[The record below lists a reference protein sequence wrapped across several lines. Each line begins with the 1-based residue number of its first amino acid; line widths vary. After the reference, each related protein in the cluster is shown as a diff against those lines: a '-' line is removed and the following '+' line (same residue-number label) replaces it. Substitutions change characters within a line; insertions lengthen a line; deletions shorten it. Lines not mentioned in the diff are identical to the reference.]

1 LAGILHG
8 KLLLHSSETV
18 HEPATPLAGW
28 RRGPAPDPRF
38 GPAVEPLRGDLRRV
52 LDLGMLGEALAGE
65 GFVPEQAPPR
75 FLEIVPAGAFG
86 DELNRPEFG
95 GDSDHWDAA
104 RRGEVA

>member
-1 LAGILHG
+1 
-8 KLLLHSSETV
+8 
-18 HEPATPLAGW
+18 
-28 RRGPAPDPRF
+28 
-38 GPAVEPLRGDLRRV
+38 
-52 LDLGMLGEALAGE
+52 MLGEALAGE